1 MICYAS
7 RTATL
12 RNIAALKGAG
22 WGWMVGPLD
31 GRGPRLHGMR
41 WALDNGAWPAFAQKV
56 EWDEPAFARALDQ
69 FGPGA
74 DFIVVPDV
82 VADRDA
88 SLARTRA
95 WLPRLLARADLGNA
109 RLLIAVQD
117 GMTFADIEP
126 LLASPRVGLFIGGG
140 TDWKVAAIVPWGSWA
155 KSRGLY
161 VHVGR
166 VNTARRIALCAAGAV
181 DSIDGTSAT
190 KFAKTL
196 PLLTRAASQP
206 DLLAPPQETTDV
218 RNLPR

>member
-7 RTATL
+7 RTATA
-12 RNIAALKGAG
+12 RNIAALKAAG

-31 GRGPRLHGMR
+31 QRGPRLHGMR
-41 WALDNGAWPAFAQKV
+41 WALDNGAWPAFSQQV
-56 EWDEPAFARALDQ
+56 PWDEAAFRRALDD

-74 DFIVVPDV
+74 DSIVIPDV
-82 VADRDA
+82 VADREA

-95 WLPRLLARADLGNA
+95 WLPDLMARPDLARA
-109 RLLIAVQD
+109 RLLIAIQD

-126 LLASPRVGLFIGGG
+126 LLAAPRVGLFIGGS
-140 TDWKVAAIVPWGSWA
+140 TEWKVAAIEPWGRWA
-155 KSRGLY
+155 KARGRY
-161 VHVGR
+161 VHCGR
-166 VNTARRIALCAAGAV
+166 VNTARRIAICAAGGV

-206 DLLAPPQETTDV
+206 DLLAPT
-218 RNLPR
+218 NGAAHA